1 MWMLDYRAYSDGM
14 SACNS
19 DVLRCSLHG
28 VSVRDRLACYAWA
41 RHAISTRRA
50 LLPDVAAPSARR
62 PSSAARLPS
71 RQQLH
76 IHQNN
81 SVQRDRAAHARA
93 YQTRYRASVNLHRAD
108 EMPPRCPAVRWRPW
122 LASTGSSAMVQHIF
136 GAEPWPERARNLC
149 SLARAAASAL
159 ASGPQDIRIGK

>member
-1 MWMLDYRAYSDGM
+1 MVSPFGIGSRATH
-14 SACNS
+14 
-19 DVLRCSLHG
+19 R
-28 VSVRDRLACYAWA
+28 A

-50 LLPDVAAPSARR
+50 LLPDAAAPSARR

-108 EMPPRCPAVRWRPW
+108 EMPPRCPAVRWRSW

-136 GAEPWPERARNLC
+136 GAEPWPERARKFMF
-149 SLARAAASAL
+149 ARE
-159 ASGPQDIRIGK
+159 GCRIGFSVRPAGHPYW